1 MRGAYI
7 VYMLP
12 NIGPYVWREE
22 YADPV
27 MRCGSMIDE
36 LSIVLGLILGSQI
49 GIYYTL
55 LCIWRDVN
63 DRM

>member
-7 VYMLP
+7 VYTLP
-12 NIGPYVWREE
+12 NIGPYVWLEG

-27 MRCGSMIDE
+27 MRCGSMFDA
-36 LSIVLGLILGSQI
+36 LSIVLGLILGSQA
-49 GIYYTL
+49 GIYYIL
-55 LCIWRDVN
+55 VCIWRDVN